1 MIVVTQLIHHF
12 RARRF
17 EWFMA
22 LALFCIGYALH
33 QPGDTF
39 ARSPSYD
46 LLASWAS
53 EETWAIILMGTG
65 ALRVMVLFVNG
76 VMLANAAEIRAVLGV
91 WSFSIAMML
100 AVGFHSAPV
109 EGSILA
115 SLTTLMA
122 VFELSNIWTATVD
135 AHDRRQEARD
145 VRHPR

>member
-1 MIVVTQLIHHF
+1 MIVVQLVHHF

-22 LALFCIGYALH
+22 LALFAIGWALH

-53 EETWAIILMGTG
+53 EETWAIILMMTG
-65 ALRVMVLFVNG
+65 ALRVFVLFVNG
-76 VMLANAAEIRAVLGV
+76 VKLRQAAEIRAVLGV

-100 AVGFHSAPV
+100 SIGFHSAPV

-135 AHDRRQEARD
+135 AHDRRQAARD
-145 VRHPR
+145 ALHHPR